1 MTEAAPGAFIKSIK
15 TILGD
20 KPIKR
25 VFERPAPPPKKKAGR
40 PHNME
45 MEAFCR
51 DVALR
56 HAARLKINPKSRITD
71 AIRNAQ
77 KDYPKMRS
85 RGLRQL
91 EARISEYFRR
101 NPLMRHRRHFIR
113 LTDLSGRFNAGIDWH
128 FRNTP
133 K

>member
-1 MTEAAPGAFIKSIK
+1 
-15 TILGD
+15 
-20 KPIKR
+20 
-25 VFERPAPPPKKKAGR
+25 
-40 PHNME
+40 ME

-51 DVALR
+51 DVARR
-56 HAARLKINPKSRITD
+56 HAGRLRKNPKSKITD

-91 EARISEYFRR
+91 EARVSEYFRR
-101 NPLMRHRRHFIR
+101 TPYARSHHYFIR
-113 LTDLSGRFNAGIDWH
+113 LVDLSGRFNAAWDRDFWGRH